1 MKIRTLSK
9 TNTLVNLSNSI
20 LKFYGCDTYHDS
32 LKEIDDLLIKSGRKK
47 VCLFLFDAFGE
58 AILERYKKAAPFMYE
73 HRYLEISSVF
83 PPTTVAATTSLTTGK
98 YPIETGYLGWTQ
110 YFSKINKFV
119 QVFPSANWKDP
130 NDKIDPA
137 ITQSILK
144 TKYIT
149 DDINKKAGKEISTMV
164 MSFNYE
170 SPFGIK
176 ASNRKWMHY
185 VKQALDTHDFV
196 YAYNIYPDH
205 LMHEY
210 GVNSKVV
217 YKNIHQINHLV
228 KKVVNKYPDT
238 LFIAISDHGMVDAKH
253 ILISSIPGLKETLVK
268 DKDCVTLEGRFASFF
283 VEDKTKFVDIY
294 NNTPLLKDNFYIQSK
309 EEILANHIF
318 GYGENKSKFAL
329 ETIGDYTL
337 IGYKE
342 YCLADDYAAGRH
354 QLKAHHA
361 GLSDDELKIYLQAY
375 NYK

>member
-1 MKIRTLSK
+1 MKIKTLSK

-32 LKEIDDLLIKSGRKK
+32 LKEIDDLLTNSGRRK

-58 AILERYKKAAPFMYE
+58 AILERYKKAAPYMYE

-110 YFSKINKFV
+110 YFSKLDKFV
-119 QVFPSANWKDP
+119 QIFPSLNWKNP
-130 NDKIDPA
+130 NDKIEPA
-137 ITQSILK
+137 ITKSILK

-170 SPFGIK
+170 SSFGIK
-176 ASNRKWMHY
+176 ASNRKWMRY

-205 LMHEY
+205 LMHDF
-210 GVNSKVV
+210 GVNSKKVQV
-217 YKNIHQINHLV
+217 IIHQIDHIV
-228 KKVVNKYPDT
+228 RKIVEKYPDT
-238 LFIAISDHGMVDAKH
+238 LFIAISDHGMVDVNY
-253 ILISSIPGLKETLVK
+253 IPISSIPGLKETLVK
-268 DKDCVTLEGRFASFF
+268 NKNCISLEGRFASFF

-294 NNTPLLKDNFYIQSK
+294 NNTPLLKNNFYIQSK

-318 GYGENKSKFAL
+318 GYSNNQSKFAL

-337 IGYKE
+337 IGYGA
-342 YCLADDYAAGRH
+342 YCLSDDYSTGRH

-361 GLSDDELKIYLQAY
+361 GLSDDEVKIFLQAY